1 MFNSI
6 HLGGGSR
13 SRSRSIASPRARPS
27 QSSRTRYNIRPA
39 SQMEYLNSRR
49 GVKKYGDGFVTAPML
64 SVLPEEYIPPSR
76 DYEPTDPNLEDCA
89 KLVNM
94 VQYAYRKGNYMAAA
108 KFGLML
114 SSVCRA
120 ASDSIIDPLMKFKG
134 PEIDVDLGLPDVDDG
149 GVYDDWDDAYGGLE
163 GMDEPPRIQP
173 KINFTKKSK
182 GKSKGNSKRPKIG
195 NSTKKTK
202 GIPKQSIP
210 KPTKGK
216 SQKNRHLFSN

>member
-76 DYEPTDPNLEDCA
+76 DYEPTDPNLEE
-89 KLVNM
+89 
-94 VQYAYRKGNYMAAA
+94 RGEAAA
-108 KFGLML
+108 EHCWQGQAGYLARQHRQHAWEDRPCSNSAAVVAAGAL
-114 SSVCRA
+114 SS
-120 ASDSIIDPLMKFKG
+120 SSS
-134 PEIDVDLGLPDVDDG
+134 
-149 GVYDDWDDAYGGLE
+149 
-163 GMDEPPRIQP
+163 
-173 KINFTKKSK
+173 FTVQRCS
-182 GKSKGNSKRPKIG
+182 S
-195 NSTKKTK
+195 
-202 GIPKQSIP
+202 
-210 KPTKGK
+210 
-216 SQKNRHLFSN
+216 H